1 MRDAYYNWM
10 LDKIGGTKRNGRSY
24 VTLLS
29 YLRNLP
35 YAYTMPMDGNR
46 YEDGIDLRYRYAY
59 EAGLSQND
67 VASEDLF
74 PCSIF
79 EMLLALSLRIEENI
93 MFDPSYGDRTG
104 EWFWEFLDNLGL
116 TRTDDLNFDSEYV
129 SSVLERFV
137 NREYEPNG
145 EGSIVRINDPAKN
158 CLEAELW
165 MQVMWYLS
173 EKA

>member
-1 MRDAYYNWM
+1 MRDAYYKWM

-24 VTLLS
+24 VNLLS
-29 YLRNLP
+29 YLRFLP
-35 YAYTMPMDGNR
+35 YVYTMPMDGNR

-59 EAGLSQND
+59 DNGLDQVD
-67 VASEDLF
+67 IASTDNY
-74 PCSIF
+74 PCTIF
-79 EMLLALSLRIEENI
+79 EMLLALALRIEEDI
-93 MFDPSYGDRTG
+93 MSDPDYGDRTAV
-104 EWFWEFLDNLGL
+104 WFWEFLDNLGL
-116 TRTDDLNFDSEYV
+116 TKADDMNFSSDYV

-145 EGSIVRINDPAKN
+145 EGSIVRINDPTKN